1 MMAADAL
8 ATWLAARIP
17 AEAAAWLTA
26 GATRLRAGASDRELF
41 LMTSLV
47 GRKLGH
53 APLGLGSAE
62 LATAASIRAGWD
74 PSDWTIDQAARIF
87 LLLVATPDADE
98 FVRRLDRLCA
108 AADVGELVAWY
119 RGLPLY
125 PDPPRH
131 VMRAAEGVR
140 SNMRTVFEAVAHRN
154 PYPSEQF
161 EEGAWNQMV
170 LKALFVGARL
180 DLVVGLDARR
190 NPPLA
195 RMLCDYAHER
205 WAASRT
211 ISPELWRCV
220 GPFAR
225 GEGLDDFRR
234 LLSRGTSQERQAA
247 VLALLESPDPAA
259 KELLRNEPELAAAA
273 RANEFHWGTL
283 AAGTA

>member
-1 MMAADAL
+1 MKAADAL
-8 ATWLAARIP
+8 AGWLATRVP
-17 AEAAAWLTA
+17 ADVAAWLTS
-26 GATRLRAGASDRELF
+26 GASRLQTGAPDRELF

-47 GRKLGH
+47 GRKLGS
-53 APLGLGSAE
+53 APLGLGAAE
-62 LATAASIRAGWD
+62 LATASAIRAGWD
-74 PSDWTIDQAARIF
+74 PSEWTMDQAARIY
-87 LLLVATPDADE
+87 LLLVATPDGVE
-98 FVRRLDRLCA
+98 LVRRLDRLCA

-131 VMRAAEGVR
+131 VLRAAEGVR
-140 SNMRTVFEAVAHRN
+140 SNMRSVFEAVAHRN

-161 EEGAWNQMV
+161 AEGAWNQMV

-190 NPPLA
+190 NMALA

-205 WAASRT
+205 WAASRPV
-211 ISPELWRCV
+211 SPELWRCV
-220 GPFAR
+220 GPFAA
-225 GEGLDDFRR
+225 GAGLDDFRR
-234 LLSRGTSQERQAA
+234 LLSRGTLPERRAA
-247 VLALLESPDPAA
+247 VLALLESPDSAA
-259 KELLRNEPELAAAA
+259 KDLLQSEPALTAAA

>member
-1 MMAADAL
+1 MTATDAL
-8 ATWLAARIP
+8 SGWLAARLP
-17 AEAAAWLTA
+17 AGAAAWLA
-26 GATRLRAGASDRELF
+26 SGAARLRDGAPDRELF

-47 GRKLGH
+47 GRKLGN
-53 APLGLGSAE
+53 APLGLAAAE
-62 LATAASIRAGWD
+62 IEAAAAIRTGWD
-74 PSDWTIDQAARIF
+74 PSDWTMDQAARIY
-87 LLLVATPDADE
+87 LLLVSTPDGTELA
-98 FVRRLDRLCA
+98 RRLDRLCA

-131 VMRAAEGVR
+131 AMRAAEGVR

-161 EEGAWNQMV
+161 AEGAWNQMV
-170 LKALFVGARL
+170 LKALFVGTRL

-190 NPPLA
+190 NPALA

-205 WAASRT
+205 WAASRAV
-211 ISPELWRCV
+211 SPELWRCV
-220 GPFAR
+220 GPFAS
-225 GEGLDDFRR
+225 GTGLDDFRR
-234 LLSRGTSQERQAA
+234 LLSRGTLAERRAG

-259 KELLRNEPELAAAA
+259 GGLLKDEASLVAAA

-283 AAGTA
+283 AAGTT

>member
-1 MMAADAL
+1 MKPADTL
-8 ATWLAARIP
+8 
-17 AEAAAWLTA
+17 AAWLHA
-26 GATRLRAGASDRELF
+26 RLPADAAEWLASGAARLRAGAPDREIF

-53 APLGLGSAE
+53 GPLGLDAAE
-62 LATAASIRAGWD
+62 LATATAVRAGWD
-74 PSDWTIDQAARIF
+74 PSEWTVDQAARIY
-87 LLLVATPDADE
+87 LLLVATPDGGEIA
-98 FVRRLDRLCA
+98 RRLDRLCA

-125 PDPPRH
+125 PDPERH

-140 SNMRTVFEAVAHRN
+140 SNMRSVFEAVAHRN

-161 EEGAWNQMV
+161 AEGAWNQMV

-180 DLVVGLDARR
+180 DPVVGLDARR
-190 NPPLA
+190 NPALA

-205 WAASRT
+205 WAASRA

-220 GPFAR
+220 GPFAV
-225 GEGLDDFRR
+225 GAGLDDFRR
-234 LLSRGTSQERQAA
+234 LLSRGTLPERQAA
-247 VLALLESPDPAA
+247 MLALLESPDPAA
-259 KELLRNEPELAAAA
+259 GLLLKDEAAIVAAA
-273 RANEFHWGTL
+273 RAGEFDWGTV